1 MKRAASL
8 LILLTTIVF
17 SCQNKATVDVLIADA
32 EVIDVESGEVLSNQY
47 IGIRNDTIVFIGD
60 SDTGYKAN
68 TTIEASGKYV
78 IPGLWDMHIHFR
90 GGKNLIEENKNLIPL
105 FTANGITGV
114 REAGGDMT
122 EEIFK
127 WRKAIQNEEMVG
139 PKIFTSGPKLDG
151 PGGTWAGSIPVTTK
165 EEAVQAVDSLINMEV
180 DFIKLYDSRISK
192 EAYLWILEEAKR
204 RGIKTSGHMPFTVM
218 MEEAV
223 NAGLGSIEH
232 LCYVLKGASAEEK
245 AITEDVIAGK
255 SSFWGSLNS
264 LIETKTQEQE
274 QAAFELLQQ
283 NNTFVTPTLHIGSVL
298 TYLKQVDHSEDEYLN
313 YIGDGIIDTYQGRI
327 RSAMNASD
335 EFTQM
340 RIDLNNTFISM
351 VPKMHEAGVTLMAGS
366 DSGASNS
373 YTYPGQ
379 SLHAELKAMVDAG
392 LPAIEA
398 LRAATINGAKF
409 LEVDDFY
416 GSLKPGKSADLLLLN
431 TNPLEDISGTKDI
444 NSMVL
449 KGEIYT
455 KSNMDAMLESV
466 RK

>member
-1 MKRAASL
+1 M
-8 LILLTTIVF
+8 
-17 SCQNKATVDVLIADA
+17 
-32 EVIDVESGEVLSNQY
+32 
-47 IGIRNDTIVFIGD
+47 
-60 SDTGYKAN
+60 
-68 TTIEASGKYV
+68 
-78 IPGLWDMHIHFR
+78 
-90 GGKNLIEENKNLIPL
+90 
-105 FTANGITGV
+105 ANGITGV

-232 LCYVLKGASAEEK
+232 LYYVLKGASAEEK

-255 SSFWGSLNS
+255 ASFWSSLNS
-264 LIETKTQEQE
+264 LIETKTPEQE

-298 TYLKQVDHSEDEYLN
+298 TYLKHVDHSEDE
-313 YIGDGIIDTYQGRI
+313 
-327 RSAMNASD
+327 
-335 EFTQM
+335 
-340 RIDLNNTFISM
+340 
-351 VPKMHEAGVTLMAGS
+351 
-366 DSGASNS
+366 
-373 YTYPGQ
+373 
-379 SLHAELKAMVDAG
+379 
-392 LPAIEA
+392 
-398 LRAATINGAKF
+398 
-409 LEVDDFY
+409 
-416 GSLKPGKSADLLLLN
+416 
-431 TNPLEDISGTKDI
+431 
-444 NSMVL
+444 
-449 KGEIYT
+449 
-455 KSNMDAMLESV
+455 
-466 RK
+466 